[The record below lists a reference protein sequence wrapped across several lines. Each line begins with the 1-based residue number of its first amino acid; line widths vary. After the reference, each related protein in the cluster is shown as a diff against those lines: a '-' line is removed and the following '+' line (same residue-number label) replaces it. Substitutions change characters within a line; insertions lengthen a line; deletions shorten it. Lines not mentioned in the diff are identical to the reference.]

1 MTICDQ
7 GLNSLFALQRVH
19 VSSNE
24 SDSWMESSRSRDT
37 SPASSI
43 PPGMP
48 AFRVIPLCETENN
61 GSHLTDPFTLLGSTP
76 INGYSSNIGSDIG
89 STERPFV
96 PSSSVSIVRAGSE
109 TGSDT
114 DPLHGPPRLNGS
126 ALPNGNGPL
135 LRRNQ
140 YWV

>member
-1 MTICDQ
+1 
-7 GLNSLFALQRVH
+7 
-19 VSSNE
+19 
-24 SDSWMESSRSRDT
+24 
-37 SPASSI
+37 
-43 PPGMP
+43 
-48 AFRVIPLCETENN
+48 VIPLCESDNN

-76 INGYSSNIGSDIG
+76 INGYTSDMG
-89 STERPFV
+89 STDRPFV

-109 TGSDT
+109 TGSET